1 MSPPLDASSSV
12 NSLSTDSVSSNAGS
26 FQLWANS
33 PVEPLASGNAAGS
46 LPGAAAGW
54 LQIADPEG
62 RSFWLDSSTGRARWS
77 MPGTV

>member
-1 MSPPLDASSSV
+1 MSPPLDASTSV
-12 NSLSTDSVSSNAGS
+12 NKLSTDSAFSNAGS
-26 FQLWANS
+26 FQLWANATLAPS
-33 PVEPLASGNAAGS
+33 ASGNVAGN